1 MSYPRHTVLTMSI
14 DTSNTIAGQ
23 PILSLIE
30 GLRSI
35 EFDLLA
41 DDAVLVWPKVS
52 RDGVAV
58 WRAAIEQV
66 TGQPFATDGA
76 APVQQLQ
83 RSAFLTIVKE
93 LMTTLQPRDVVS

>member
-1 MSYPRHTVLTMSI
+1 MPYVVAMSI
-14 DTSNTIAGQ
+14 ETSIQIAGQ
-23 PILSLIE
+23 PILSLVE

-35 EFDLLA
+35 EFDVV
-41 DDAVLVWPKVS
+41 DGDAVLVWPKVS
-52 RDGVAV
+52 RDGISV

-66 TGQPFATDGA
+66 TGQAFAADGP